1 MNCPGAAGIF
11 CLEGKKPG
19 GEALMIRSLL
29 KRLENGVPPLWR
41 EKLEKLTVVTTDRP
55 TNAYAQIFRYVVT
68 LSSFLWVVL
77 VTLWINAPFDAK
89 KIWILMAFS
98 FFHTFA
104 MMYMHKLLEGSF
116 LRGGLFVLGFLVDTA
131 IAYIAVGLTGGIK
144 SYWFLLCCFCF
155 IDTALY
161 FGNRGSLLLI
171 TVGTVAYVAVALATT
186 PGDVTKLDLLNV
198 LLIVAPFF
206 LYFAVY
212 GMGHIES
219 EKAQREL
226 NAKLK
231 EANRKA
237 LSLYDFSV
245 KANRLLDGVEI
256 GSCVSRSLKSFFG
269 AEKLEFYLYRNGE
282 PALKMDGEK
291 VEEVAGRAEAPAGLA
306 FHVEDESERYGTIVV
321 DKEDMTGDQVEYL
334 STFAN
339 VAALS
344 LKNSNMVEKLKER
357 ANTDYLTGL
366 RNHRCFQERLAEEV
380 ERSKRYGTPLSLVMI
395 DIDNF
400 KKFNDTY
407 GHQFGDLALKTVA
420 QTIRGTVRA
429 SDLAARYGG
438 EEMAVLL
445 PNTSIEGAC
454 AIAGRI
460 CENIRRVVVS
470 DGRNAAKVT
479 VSVGVAEF
487 KGDKDRLIRE
497 ADEALYS
504 AKRSG
509 KDRYVAY
516 AA

>member
-1 MNCPGAAGIF
+1 
-11 CLEGKKPG
+11 
-19 GEALMIRSLL
+19 
-29 KRLENGVPPLWR
+29 
-41 EKLEKLTVVTTDRP
+41 
-55 TNAYAQIFRYVVT
+55 
-68 LSSFLWVVL
+68 
-77 VTLWINAPFDAK
+77 
-89 KIWILMAFS
+89 
-98 FFHTFA
+98 
-104 MMYMHKLLEGSF
+104 
-116 LRGGLFVLGFLVDTA
+116 
-131 IAYIAVGLTGGIK
+131 
-144 SYWFLLCCFCF
+144 
-155 IDTALY
+155 
-161 FGNRGSLLLI
+161 
-171 TVGTVAYVAVALATT
+171 
-186 PGDVTKLDLLNV
+186 
-198 LLIVAPFF
+198 
-206 LYFAVY
+206 
-212 GMGHIES
+212 
-219 EKAQREL
+219 
-226 NAKLK
+226 
-231 EANRKA
+231 
-237 LSLYDFSV
+237 
-245 KANRLLDGVEI
+245 
-256 GSCVSRSLKSFFG
+256 
-269 AEKLEFYLYRNGE
+269 
-282 PALKMDGEK
+282 MDGEK
-291 VEEVAGRAEAPAGLA
+291 VEEVVGRAEAPAGLA

-366 RNHRCFQERLAEEV
+366 RNHRYFQERLAEEA
-380 ERSKRYGTPLSLVMI
+380 EKSKRYGIPLSLIMI

-429 SDLAARYGG
+429 SDLAARYGR

-445 PNTSIEGAC
+445 PNTNIEGAC

-479 VSVGVAEF
+479 VSVGVTEF

-509 KDRYVAY
+509 KDKYVAY